1 MDKVY
6 HVPIMA
12 KEISEMLQI
21 KPNGV
26 YFDGTL
32 GGGGHSE
39 MILSQ
44 LEAGT
49 LIATD
54 KDDDALSFAG
64 ARLARFGD
72 RFKSYKSDYL
82 YGAEVIETAGFQS
95 VDGILLDLGVSS
107 FQLDNFERGFSYRGD
122 NFPLDMRMDKSI
134 DFSAY
139 DVVNSY
145 SEKELIKIF
154 KEYGEERFSQRIA
167 QKICSE
173 RQKSPINTTGELV
186 SIIRSCVP
194 QSLGAKEGHPAKRV
208 FQAIRIEVNGE
219 IANLEDALK
228 GLVGK
233 LKVGGRICILTF
245 HSLEDRIV
253 KNLFKYLEADCVCDK
268 SIPICVCGKK
278 REGKI
283 ITKKPIIA
291 GAEEQRINSRAVPA
305 KLRVLEKV

>member
-12 KEISEMLQI
+12 SEISEMLKI
-21 KPNGV
+21 KPDGV

-44 LEAGT
+44 LGSGT

-54 KDDDALSFAG
+54 KDDDALNFAK
-64 ARLARFGD
+64 ARLEKFGD
-72 RFKSYKSDYL
+72 IFKSYKSDYL
-82 YGAEVIETAGFQS
+82 YGAEVIEEAGFQS

-145 SEKELIKIF
+145 SEKELVKIF

-167 QKICSE
+167 NKICE
-173 RQKSPINTTGELV
+173 TRKAQPIKTTGELV
-186 SIIRSCVP
+186 AIIRSCVP

-283 ITKKPIIA
+283 ITKKPITA
-291 GAEEQRINSRAVPA
+291 GIEEQKTNSRAIPA

>member
-1 MDKVY
+1 MDSTY

-12 KEISEMLQI
+12 SEISQMLKI
-21 KPNGV
+21 KPDGV

-39 MILSQ
+39 MILSN
-44 LEAGT
+44 LETGT

-54 KDDDALSFAG
+54 KDDDALAFARK
-64 ARLARFGD
+64 RLEKFGD

-82 YGAEVIETAGFQS
+82 YGAEIISEAGFS
-95 VDGILLDLGVSS
+95 GVDGILLDLGVSS
-107 FQLDNFERGFSYRGD
+107 FQLDNFERGFSYRGE
-122 NFPLDMRMDKSI
+122 NYPLDMRMDKDV

-154 KEYGEERFSQRIA
+154 KEYGEERFSLRIA
-167 QKICSE
+167 QKICEE
-173 RQKSPINTTGELV
+173 RKRSPIETTGELV
-186 SIIRSCVP
+186 SIIRACVP

-219 IANLEDALK
+219 IANLENALK
-228 GLVGK
+228 ELIGK
-233 LKVGGRICILTF
+233 LNVGGRMCVLTF

-253 KNLFKYLEADCVCDK
+253 KNLFKYMESDCVCDK

-291 GAEEQRINSRAVPA
+291 GEEEQKVNSRAIPA

>member
-1 MDKVY
+1 MDSVY

-12 KEISEMLQI
+12 TEISQMLQI
-21 KPNGV
+21 KPDGV

-39 MILSQ
+39 MILSNLQ
-44 LEAGT
+44 TGT

-54 KDDDALSFAG
+54 KDDDALAFASK
-64 ARLARFGD
+64 RLEKFGE
-72 RFKSYKSDYL
+72 RFKCYKSDYL
-82 YGAEVIETAGFQS
+82 YGAEVIKQAGYS
-95 VDGILLDLGVSS
+95 CVDGILLDLGVSS

-139 DVVNSY
+139 DVVNAY
-145 SEKELIKIF
+145 SEKELVKIF
-154 KEYGEERFSQRIA
+154 KEYGEERFSLRIA
-167 QKICSE
+167 QKICTE
-173 RQKSPINTTGELV
+173 RKNAPIKTTGELV

-219 IANLEDALK
+219 IANLENALK
-228 GLVGK
+228 ALVEK
-233 LKVGGRICILTF
+233 LSVGSRICVLTF

-278 REGKI
+278 KEGKI
-283 ITKKPIIA
+283 ITKKPVLA
-291 GAEEQRINSRAVPA
+291 TPEEQKLNSRAIPA